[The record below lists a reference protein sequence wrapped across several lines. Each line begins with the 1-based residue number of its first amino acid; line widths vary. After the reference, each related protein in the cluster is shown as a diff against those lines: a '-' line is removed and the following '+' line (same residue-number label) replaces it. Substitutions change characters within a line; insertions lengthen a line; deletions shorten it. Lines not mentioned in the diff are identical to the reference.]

1 MMLRKEGR
9 LGRKDIYVG
18 TAFRKEGHL
27 VKRLRKVGKNA
38 EDGRTLRIEGRLVKG
53 RLVKGRMGC
62 ISTEHGFGWLSIVKP
77 PKATSYP

>member
-1 MMLRKEGR
+1 MMLRIEGR

-53 RLVKGRMGC
+53 RMGC
-62 ISTEHGFGWLSIVKP
+62 ISTEHGFGGLYYRKQSCLILKIFQ
-77 PKATSYP
+77 